1 MKEIDTKY
9 PHADHLLRVDD
20 LEKSFGGIRALE
32 CLTFSVPQG
41 VIKAV
46 IGPNGAGKTTLF
58 NLITG
63 IFPPTRG
70 IIAFDGQ
77 TISGRRPQEIARLG
91 VSRTFQNV
99 LLFGR
104 MTVLEN
110 VMVGRHIRSRA
121 SILGVGLRLPW
132 TQREERQIQARAMD
146 YLDFVDLAD
155 RARELAGNLPLGE
168 QKLLE
173 VARALATEPKILLLD
188 EPAGGLN
195 TRETERLAEIIH
207 RIRGEGITVVLV
219 EHDMNLVMEISE
231 EIVVISFGRKI
242 AEGKPREIKKDP
254 AVIEAYLGEEVDY
267 LNSPAGRG

>member
-1 MKEIDTKY
+1 MTQMETRQHR
-9 PHADHLLRVDD
+9 PSELLRVDS
-20 LEKSFGGIRALE
+20 LEKSFGGIRALQG
-32 CLTFSVPQG
+32 LTFGVPAG
-41 VIKAV
+41 AIKAV

-58 NLITG
+58 NVITG

-70 IIAFDGQ
+70 IVALDGQ

-91 VSRTFQNV
+91 VSRTFQSV

-110 VMVGRHIRSRA
+110 VMVGRHIRSGA
-121 SILGVGLRLPW
+121 SIFGVGLRLPW

-146 YLDFVDLAD
+146 YLDFVGLTD
-155 RARELAGNLPLGE
+155 RALELAGNLPLGE

-173 VARALATEPKILLLD
+173 MARALATEPKILLLD

-207 RIRGEGITVVLV
+207 RIGGEGITVVLV

-254 AVIEAYLGEEVDY
+254 AVIEAYLGEEADY
-267 LNSPAGRG
+267 LNRPAGRG